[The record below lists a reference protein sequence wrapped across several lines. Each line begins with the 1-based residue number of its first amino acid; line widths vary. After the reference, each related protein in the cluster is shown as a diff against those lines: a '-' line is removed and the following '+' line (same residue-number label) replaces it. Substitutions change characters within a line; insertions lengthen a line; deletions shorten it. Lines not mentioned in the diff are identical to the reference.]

1 MVKITVYQNHD
12 QQFVGF
18 DCLGHAEYSDEN
30 DIVCAAVSAMTINCM
45 NSIEELTEERFSVF
59 QHEDDGVID
68 YMLDDKPGMEA
79 EILLKSL
86 VLGLR
91 DLEKEYKD
99 FISLDYK
106 EVYL

>member
-1 MVKITVYQNHD
+1 MTNITIYCSNND
-12 QQFVGF
+12 YVGF
-18 DCLGHAEYSDEN
+18 RVSGHSGYSEAGY
-30 DIVCAAVSAMTINCM
+30 DIVCAGISALTINCM

-68 YMLDDKPGMEA
+68 YMLDDKPGIEA

-106 EVYL
+106 EV